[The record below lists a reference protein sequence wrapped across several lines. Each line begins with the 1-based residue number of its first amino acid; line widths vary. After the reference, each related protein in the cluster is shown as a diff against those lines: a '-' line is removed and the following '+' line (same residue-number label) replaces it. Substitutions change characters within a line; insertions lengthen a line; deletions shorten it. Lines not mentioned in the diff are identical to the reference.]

1 MKMNSPIFSNI
12 RSKDIMK
19 LILSHLKLD
28 KVLNLIKYNKNLQ
41 ARLDI
46 TKKVFENFADPFL
59 LSYKKEVNIT
69 KSLYIHRPKR
79 NILVP
84 KDSDCAVCVNSC
96 YYSVYFIYLLIY
108 AILLVAK
115 DGFNESNTETD
126 SQNSINII
134 DTINKCIFALVGIAI
149 ASYIFI
155 TFYAC
160 KITEDDINCKR
171 YLKIIMMM
179 IFIVI
184 HFAFEVLIIWKLAIS
199 YTIKTISITWFMNM
213 DYVFIVFNFLFIG
226 CSLFEF
232 IYYYRKTIPQIKD
245 NTSIILNSINNIM
258 IDNYHLPVNFDTFC
272 KREQRIYICKNFDD
286 IKMVNFSIYYKLFE
300 AIDNQRKKFNISHI
314 SHSYENILRDFMLT
328 IPSEAVFY
336 DYKNVFRIA
345 DDIYLIRGDYD
356 EIVDKIQKGDKE
368 FLKAIC
374 NDKITK
380 CSIVSKMKEKNIKYI
395 FLWGNYESPYINKQ
409 IKTKTKIRI
418 GQKGYERYEYKIKD
432 EDKDE
437 YKDSRIDIELKERL
451 EENLIDK

>member
-1 MKMNSPIFSNI
+1 MKMNSPIFFDI

-69 KSLYIHRPKR
+69 KSLYIHKPKR
-79 NILVP
+79 KILVP

-199 YTIKTISITWFMNM
+199 YKIKTISITWFMNM
-213 DYVFIVFNFLFIG
+213 DYVFIVFNFLHH
-226 CSLFEF
+226 LA
-232 IYYYRKTIPQIKD
+232 YIK
-245 NTSIILNSINNIM
+245 NYKKNN
-258 IDNYHLPVNFDTFC
+258 F
-272 KREQRIYICKNFDD
+272 KSQ
-286 IKMVNFSIYYKLFE
+286 
-300 AIDNQRKKFNISHI
+300 
-314 SHSYENILRDFMLT
+314 
-328 IPSEAVFY
+328 
-336 DYKNVFRIA
+336 
-345 DDIYLIRGDYD
+345 
-356 EIVDKIQKGDKE
+356 
-368 FLKAIC
+368 IC
-374 NDKITK
+374 NKK
-380 CSIVSKMKEKNIKYI
+380 
-395 FLWGNYESPYINKQ
+395 
-409 IKTKTKIRI
+409 
-418 GQKGYERYEYKIKD
+418 
-432 EDKDE
+432 
-437 YKDSRIDIELKERL
+437 
-451 EENLIDK
+451 

>member
-1 MKMNSPIFSNI
+1 
-12 RSKDIMK
+12 
-19 LILSHLKLD
+19 
-28 KVLNLIKYNKNLQ
+28 
-41 ARLDI
+41 
-46 TKKVFENFADPFL
+46 
-59 LSYKKEVNIT
+59 
-69 KSLYIHRPKR
+69 
-79 NILVP
+79 
-84 KDSDCAVCVNSC
+84 
-96 YYSVYFIYLLIY
+96 
-108 AILLVAK
+108 
-115 DGFNESNTETD
+115 
-126 SQNSINII
+126 
-134 DTINKCIFALVGIAI
+134 
-149 ASYIFI
+149 
-155 TFYAC
+155 
-160 KITEDDINCKR
+160 
-171 YLKIIMMM
+171 MMM

-199 YTIKTISITWFMNM
+199 YKIKTISITWFMNM

-418 GQKGYERYEYKIKD
+418 GQKGYERYEYKIED